1 MYRVLTMDLV
11 PSRCPTEAEGG
22 RCHFL
27 FDPLSV
33 EPDLC
38 GVALGAG
45 PADQYA
51 FDGAVGCL
59 SLSHIVVDCISERV
73 NSNDCVMTSDT

>member
-1 MYRVLTMDLV
+1 MDLV

-38 GVALGAG
+38 GVALGPG
-45 PADQYA
+45 PADQYT

-59 SLSHIVVDCISERV
+59 SLSHVVSDLASPSA
-73 NSNDCVMTSDT
+73 NSNDGVLISDT